1 MKRSNIY
8 FRKVMDGQHF
18 ISVYLI
24 TKLLKSWVKTNLKR
38 QNVEQKK
45 MQFVVQRHEVKNEY
59 NSPQLPLSNSH
70 QNFATIGFLRVFLHA
85 KCNEIKFF

>member
-1 MKRSNIY
+1 MLGENEPEK
-8 FRKVMDGQHF
+8 
-18 ISVYLI
+18 
-24 TKLLKSWVKTNLKR
+24 TKCR
-38 QNVEQKK
+38 AKK

-85 KCNEIKFF
+85 NCIELK

>member
-1 MKRSNIY
+1 MWVSISLVSIFYNKNIQ
-8 FRKVMDGQHF
+8 KVGENEPEK
-18 ISVYLI
+18 
-24 TKLLKSWVKTNLKR
+24 TKCRAK
-38 QNVEQKK
+38 KK

-85 KCNEIKFF
+85 NCIELK

>member
-1 MKRSNIY
+1 M
-8 FRKVMDGQHF
+8 
-18 ISVYLI
+18 
-24 TKLLKSWVKTNLKR
+24 KTNLKR

-70 QNFATIGFLRVFLHA
+70 QNFATIGFLRVFFT
-85 KCNEIKFF
+85 C

>member
-1 MKRSNIY
+1 M
-8 FRKVMDGQHF
+8 
-18 ISVYLI
+18 
-24 TKLLKSWVKTNLKR
+24 KTNLKR

-45 MQFVVQRHEVKNEY
+45 MQFVVQRHEAKNEY

-85 KCNEIKFF
+85 NCNEFKYF